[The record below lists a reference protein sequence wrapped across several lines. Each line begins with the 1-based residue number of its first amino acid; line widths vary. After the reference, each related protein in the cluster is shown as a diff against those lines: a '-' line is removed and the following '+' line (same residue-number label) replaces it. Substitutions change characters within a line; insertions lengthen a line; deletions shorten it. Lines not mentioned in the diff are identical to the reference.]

1 MNDDDKI
8 KDALDEIF
16 NNDFDKY
23 REKKDEDKL
32 SYTLL
37 NIPKIKENGFEVP
50 NISGYETR
58 RKVSYYNNNSYKK
71 KIFLAAFLF
80 LFIVMAI
87 GYPILNDKLEINGF
101 SSAFSSF
108 KINASC
114 NIINDGELKSTGN
127 GKCSVDGTKISTTSD
142 LFMPTDKVNYMITI
156 TNAGSVPVVLKNV
169 ISSNNKKDN
178 LIEEGDYLYLNEEN
192 LLSAKYSFFYDDR
205 YIIGD
210 NNVKMSNI
218 TLNPAESVVMII
230 NHEWLSSDGILDSQ
244 PVLYDNKATISY
256 DVFLE
261 LVQVNL

>member
-16 NNDFDKY
+16 NEDFDKY
-23 REKKDEDKL
+23 SKKKDEDKL

-37 NIPKIKENGFEVP
+37 NIPKIKENSLEVP
-50 NISGYETR
+50 NISEYETR
-58 RKVSYYNNNSYKK
+58 RKVTYYNNSYKK
-71 KIFLAAFLF
+71 KIFFVAFLF
-80 LFIVMAI
+80 LFIVISI

-127 GKCSVDGTKISTTSD
+127 GKCSVNETKISTTSA

-156 TNAGSVPVVLKNV
+156 TNAGSLPVVLKNV

-178 LIEEGDYLYLNEEN
+178 LIEDGDYLYLNEEN

-205 YIIGD
+205 YITGD
-210 NNVKMSNI
+210 NNVKISNI
-218 TLNPAESVVMII
+218 TLNPSESVVMII

-256 DVFLE
+256 DVVLE
-261 LVQVNL
+261 FMQVNL